1 MNCRL
6 DRHTPSLSVSDSRG
20 LVIRQV
26 EFHRAVDSDVAEA
39 RVSRLLHDAAQNV
52 IAAWDPRL
60 NASGMPPNQSS
71 ILSLSGQM
79 LHRHNV
85 DSGTRIDLYTEAG
98 LIKESRDSRSTCWQ
112 TSYDVLARPL
122 SIIEQAEG
130 QPARSII
137 RFTYAGNSPEAAS
150 HNQCAQV
157 IREDDPA
164 GTLLFPDYGLL
175 GDALTQIR
183 HFLSD
188 DQRPDWPEN
197 DGDRDRLLEPGD
209 GATSQWRFAATG
221 ESSELID
228 AAGTTHRS
236 TYTVSGALSGLTL
249 HMAERT
255 PVKALTNVT
264 YDADERIVQQTAGNG
279 AISQSEYDPADGR
292 LRSQRILRPDGRNL
306 QCLSYGYDPV
316 GNVVRI
322 EDSASSLEHYA
333 NQRIDPVNLYVYDS
347 LYQLIEATGREA
359 LGATIGPGLPE
370 LDLTPGD
377 TSRLLNFTQHFAYDS
392 GGNLLR
398 LQHIGHQNY
407 TRSKTVSSTSNRSLP
422 VEPGQAHIDPDTA
435 FDGNGNL
442 LRLQSGQRLDW
453 DCFNQLRAI
462 VSLARQAGDDDDERY
477 AYDAAG
483 VRVRKTT
490 TARARGVT
498 NISQVRYLPGLEL
511 HHDGAQRLRVTTSKA
526 GLCHLRLL
534 HWDAGKPSGVDNDQQ
549 RYSFDDPQGS
559 SALEL
564 DQDASLLTHEGY
576 YPYGGSAWW
585 AGRSATEARYR
596 TVRYSGKERDASGLY
611 YYGHRYYAPWLAQWI
626 SADPGGTVDGL
637 NLYAMVG
644 NNPVSYGDTDGQE
657 RTRKGFWHWLIDDE
671 KRSRQKHAQ
680 QYRDQLARL
689 KERQARKQQKQMLK
703 DDVAIHRKALKLS
716 RKNADVAFQQLL
728 NHSSASEQLL
738 ANLRRF
744 GVKAGSKSFAMAG
757 AAVGATVGTCLEPG
771 VGSVVG
777 GIIGA
782 GIGQGASLI
791 VKHLTDQMA
800 LDASVDL
807 RTSAL
812 SPTFIYRQAENTTVN
827 WPRYVLDN
835 VTERVPSTPKKVALL
850 VKGMAATAL
859 NEVAPGA
866 GELTNFPE
874 VLHENYRAAQGITP
888 AKAQKLEDRITRLIG
903 SLELNLAHINGQFET
918 LGIQSVSAP
927 TFGNIFRRIT
937 PADLRKKTGHA
948 IDRLRMTSQLGNR
961 MSRSN

>member
-26 EFHRAVDSDVAEA
+26 EFHRAVDSDVAEP
-39 RVSRLLHDAAQNV
+39 RVSRLLHDAAHNV

-98 LIKESRDSRSTCWQ
+98 LIKESRDNRSTCWQ

-188 DQRPDWPEN
+188 DQRPDWPET

-249 HMAERT
+249 HTAERT

-292 LRSQRILRPDGRNL
+292 LRSQSVLRPDGRKL
-306 QCLSYGYDPV
+306 QCLNYGYDPV

-322 EDSASSLEHYA
+322 EDCASSVEHYA

-422 VEPGQAHIDPDTA
+422 VEPGQAHIDPDAA

-477 AYDAAG
+477 SYDAAG

-498 NISQVRYLPGLEL
+498 NIRQVRYLPGLEL
-511 HHDGAQRLRVTTSKA
+511 HHDGTQRLRVTTSKA

-657 RTRKGFWHWLIDDE
+657 RTRKGFWHWLIGDE
-671 KRSRQKHAQ
+671 QRSRQKHAQ
-680 QYRDQLARL
+680 QYREQLARL
-689 KERQARKQQKQMLK
+689 EERQARKQQKQSLK
-703 DDVAIHRKALKLS
+703 DDVAIHRQALKLS
-716 RKNADVAFQQLL
+716 RKQADVAHQQLL
-728 NHSSASEQLL
+728 NHSSARERLR

-744 GVKAGSKSFAMAG
+744 SVKVGVKTATMGGMALGAMAG
-757 AAVGATVGTCLEPG
+757 
-771 VGSVVG
+771 
-777 GIIGA
+777 
-782 GIGQGASLI
+782 
-791 VKHLTDQMA
+791 
-800 LDASVDL
+800 
-807 RTSAL
+807 
-812 SPTFIYRQAENTTVN
+812 TF
-827 WPRYVLDN
+827 
-835 VTERVPSTPKKVALL
+835 
-850 VKGMAATAL
+850 
-859 NEVAPGA
+859 VAPGA
-866 GELTNFPE
+866 GTVAGTIVGAGAGLATNLIVTYVADETGLNAPIN
-874 VLHENYRAAQGITP
+874 LKTTPLSPTLIRRQAENSTVNWTRYLKDAVMERVPDTPKKAAQALNVGVAIALDNGVPGTGALTGIPELLYENHKAAQEITA
-888 AKAQKLEDRITRLIG
+888 AKGQKLEDRITRLIE
-903 SLELNLAHINGQFET
+903 SLEDHLAHINGQFET

-927 TFGNIFRRIT
+927 TFGNIFKRIT
-937 PADLRKKTGHA
+937 PADLMKKTEHA
-948 IDRLRMTSQLGNR
+948 IDRLRMTSQLGSR
-961 MSRSN
+961 MSRSK